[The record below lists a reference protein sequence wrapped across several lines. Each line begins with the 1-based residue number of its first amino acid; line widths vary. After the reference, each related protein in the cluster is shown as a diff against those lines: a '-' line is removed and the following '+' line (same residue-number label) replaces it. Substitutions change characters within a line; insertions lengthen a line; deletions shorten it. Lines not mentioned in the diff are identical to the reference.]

1 MLKRLAPFALVLL
14 AACAKNKVQPPPG
27 SGEAAANAAGA
38 AGVKPVIKVNGTE
51 LAEVDIVAIAG
62 EKQVAA
68 DSPDA
73 VDAAVD
79 LYLLRDYAKK
89 HDITA
94 PTESAGLMDE
104 GTQLEA
110 RIFDKAPPPPP
121 GDEPYITVDHAYLFL
136 DKIAK
141 KPEKKKARASAE
153 AFRKAAAADS
163 AKTFESIFADMKL
176 NGEYWHVADNENYA
190 ATLFAWVPADAKVG
204 ETPKINARPDAMEI
218 VRLKARHDA
227 KYPDKHTWLMETVR
241 ATATIEK

>member
-1 MLKRLAPFALVLL
+1 MLKRLAPFVLL
-14 AACAKNKVQPPPG
+14 LVAACVKNKIQPPPG
-27 SGEAAANAAGA
+27 SGEPAANAATA
-38 AGVKPVIKVNGTE
+38 AAKPTIKVNGTE
-51 LAEVDIVAIAG
+51 LAEVDVAAIAG
-62 EKQVAA
+62 EKQVAV

-89 HDITA
+89 HDIAA

-121 GDEPYITVDHAYLFL
+121 GDEPYVTVDHAYLFL

-153 AFRKAAAADS
+153 AFRKAAAADPS
-163 AKTFESIFADMKL
+163 KTFESIFADMKL
-176 NGEYWHVADNENYA
+176 SGDYWHVADNENYA
-190 ATLFAWVPADAKVG
+190 SSLFAWVPADTKVG
-204 ETPKINARPDAMEI
+204 ETPKINVRPDAMEI

-227 KYPDKHTWLMETVR
+227 KYPDKHTWLMETLR
-241 ATATIEK
+241 ASATVEK

>member
-27 SGEAAANAAGA
+27 SGETAPGVAAT
-38 AGVKPVIKVNGTE
+38 KSTIKVNGTE
-51 LAEVDIVAIAG
+51 LAEVDVVAIAG

-73 VDAAVD
+73 IDAAID
-79 LYLLRDYAKK
+79 LYLLRDYAKM
-89 HDITA
+89 HDVAA

-121 GDEPYITVDHAYLFL
+121 GDEPYITVDHAYVFL

-153 AFRKAAAADS
+153 AFRKAAAADP
-163 AKTFESIFADMKL
+163 AKTFASIFAL
-176 NGEYWHVADNENYA
+176 P
-190 ATLFAWVPADAKVG
+190 TLKPVPAL
-204 ETPKINARPDAMEI
+204 THLQRTARTLGCSRRVTALQAPRHRF
-218 VRLKARHDA
+218 VPTVTARH
-227 KYPDKHTWLMETVR
+227 
-241 ATATIEK
+241 

>member
-1 MLKRLAPFALVLL
+1 MLKRLAPFALMLL
-14 AACAKNKVQPPPG
+14 AACAKNKVQPPPD
-27 SGEAAANAAGA
+27 SGEGGVAVAAAAT
-38 AGVKPVIKVNGTE
+38 KPTIKVNGTE
-51 LAEVDIVAIAG
+51 LAEVDVAAIAG

-73 VDAAVD
+73 IDAAVD

-89 HDITA
+89 HEVTP

-121 GDEPYITVDHAYLFL
+121 GDEPYVTIDHAYVFL

-141 KPEKKKARASAE
+141 KADKKKARASAD
-153 AFRKAAAADS
+153 AFRKAAADDS
-163 AKTFESIFADMKL
+163 SKTFASIFADMKL
-176 NGEYWHVADNENYA
+176 PADYWHVADNENYA
-190 ATLFAWVPADAKVG
+190 ASIFAWVPADTKVG
-204 ETPKINARPDAMEI
+204 ETPKLNVRPDALEI
-218 VRLKARHDA
+218 VRVKARHDA
-227 KYPDKHTWLMETVR
+227 KYPDKHTWLMETLR